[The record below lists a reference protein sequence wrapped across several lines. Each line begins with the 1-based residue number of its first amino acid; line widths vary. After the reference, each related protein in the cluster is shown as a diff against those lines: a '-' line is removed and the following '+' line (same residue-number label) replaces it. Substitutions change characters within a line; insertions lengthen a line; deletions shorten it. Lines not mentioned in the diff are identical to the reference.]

1 MTYEKNYQY
10 IKKLLENRKYF
21 LQMIDFI
28 VENKEDRKIYKSK
41 IEKVFGNKK
50 RNVLIIGNGPS
61 VKKMK
66 IGKFIDQGDFFI
78 IRINNYEISRF
89 EEYIGTLTSLWVCCL
104 GITQKPREMKNIKTL
119 TCQNCLFNQEYS
131 VKERLNAKIIDYKN
145 IKTDIFHITNLF
157 KFFYVRDRGI
167 KYTTGLIILLLCSM
181 YFQNNVFCYG
191 FDFYQN
197 GDEYYYGKTSK
208 NLAHDFLME
217 SKIFKLLVENNWI
230 KPLDEEE
237 NLNLFYNAV
246 FKNLNNKNKIKNKIL
261 DKVDKLESSDQ
272 IDSDQ
277 NEDVGNI
284 NLDQNKKS
292 EESKKSEENMEKFT
306 EFKIDHIV
314 NIEKDTNVKII

>member
-119 TCQNCLFNQEYS
+119 TCQNSLFNQEYS
-131 VKERLNAKIIDYKN
+131 VKERLKAKIIDYKN
-145 IKTDIFHITNLF
+145 IKTDIFHVTNLF
-157 KFFYVRDRGI
+157 NFFYVRDRGI

-181 YFQNNVFCYG
+181 YFKNNVFYYG

-197 GDEYYYGKTSK
+197 G
-208 NLAHDFLME
+208 M
-217 SKIFKLLVENNWI
+217 
-230 KPLDEEE
+230 
-237 NLNLFYNAV
+237 
-246 FKNLNNKNKIKNKIL
+246 
-261 DKVDKLESSDQ
+261 
-272 IDSDQ
+272 
-277 NEDVGNI
+277 NI
-284 NLDQNKKS
+284 IMVKQ
-292 EESKKSEENMEKFT
+292 
-306 EFKIDHIV
+306 
-314 NIEKDTNVKII
+314 VKI